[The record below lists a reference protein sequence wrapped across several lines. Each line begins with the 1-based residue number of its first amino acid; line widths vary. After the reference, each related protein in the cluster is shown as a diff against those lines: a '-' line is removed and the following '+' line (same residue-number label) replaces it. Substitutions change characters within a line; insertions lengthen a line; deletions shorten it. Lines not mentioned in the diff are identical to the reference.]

1 MLISYSMDYNEIKND
16 INKNISKNTDIA
28 QLVEMS
34 YEILQLK
41 KKINELKLQNK
52 KLITENQ
59 HLVRLAGGRLL

>member
-1 MLISYSMDYNEIKND
+1 MDYNEIKND

>member
-1 MLISYSMDYNEIKND
+1 MDYNEIKND
-16 INKNISKNTDIA
+16 INKNISKNIDIA